1 MKASKRCLFFIMNPA
16 ELHEYFK
23 ITSGVKTDSRL
34 IKDDCLFFALK
45 GHNFDGNEF
54 AIEALKKGAKF
65 AVVDRSSIAKKSNKL
80 ILVEDSLQA
89 LQQLA
94 QYHRKK
100 LGTKIIALTGSNGKT
115 TTKELI
121 LSVLSQKYNTQGTF
135 GNLNNHIGVPL
146 TLLEFD
152 KNTEIGVVE
161 MGANHVGEIDFL
173 SKMIDPNFGLITN
186 FGHAHLEGFGSFEG
200 IIKGKSELFEYL
212 LGKSGTCFLNIDDP
226 LQRKW
231 LNKLNSYTFGQDNN
245 ANCQI
250 NYFRENFKPLS
261 ISFQNKTIKSKIYGD
276 YNFSNISAAVAIG
289 RYFKLSF
296 DEIKKGITSFL
307 PSNNRSQII
316 IKGSNRITLD
326 AYNANPSSMKAS
338 ISSFCEEKQKKSV
351 VILGDMLELGR
362 YAVIAH
368 QSVIQQIIDSDIDEV
383 LTIGEYFLE
392 TKSKDQRLKKFKTI
406 TEAEKYI
413 LKKSYVDRDFLIKG
427 SRGIALERLIELL

>member
-1 MKASKRCLFFIMNPA
+1 MNPA
-16 ELHEYFK
+16 KLHEYFK

-34 IKDDCLFFALK
+34 IKNDCLFFALK
-45 GHNFDGNEF
+45 GQNFDGNEF

-65 AVVDRSSIAKKSNKL
+65 AVVDRSSTAKKSNKL
-80 ILVEDSLQA
+80 ILVDDSLQA
-89 LQQLA
+89 LQELA
-94 QYHRKK
+94 KHHRKK

-121 LSVLSQKYNTQGTF
+121 LSVLSQKYITRGTV

-146 TLLEFD
+146 TLLQFD
-152 KNTEIGVVE
+152 ENTEIGVVE

-173 SKMIDPNFGLITN
+173 CKMIDPNFGLITN
-186 FGHAHLEGFGSFEG
+186 FGHAHLEGFGSFRG

-212 LGKSGTCFLNIDDP
+212 LDKSGTCFLNLDDP

-231 LNKLNSYTFGQDNN
+231 RNKLNSFTFGQDNEV
-245 ANCQI
+245 NCRI
-250 NYFRENFKPLS
+250 NYTREKFEPLS
-261 ISFQNKTIKSKIYGD
+261 ISFENKTIKSQIYGD
-276 YNFSNISAAVAIG
+276 YNFSNISAAIAVG
-289 RYFKLSF
+289 KYFKLSF

-326 AYNANPSSMKAS
+326 AYNANPTSMKAS

-351 VILGDMLELGR
+351 IILGDMLELGS
-362 YAVIAH
+362 YTVIAH
-368 QSVIQQIIDSDIDEV
+368 QAIIRQIIDSDINEV
-383 LTIGEYFLE
+383 LTIGDHFFQ
-392 TKSKDQRLKKFKTI
+392 TKFHDQKLKKFQTI

-413 LKKSYVDRDFLIKG
+413 SKKNYSDRDFLIKG
-427 SRGIALERLIELL
+427 SRKIALERLIELL

>member
-1 MKASKRCLFFIMNPA
+1 MNPA

-80 ILVEDSLQA
+80 ILVEDSLHA

-121 LSVLSQKYNTQGTF
+121 LNVLSQKYNTRGTI
-135 GNLNNHIGVPL
+135 GNLNNHIGVAL
-146 TLLEFD
+146 TLLQLDE
-152 KNTEIGVVE
+152 NTEIGVVE

-186 FGHAHLEGFGSFEG
+186 FGHAHLEGFGGFRG

-212 LGKSGTCFLNIDDP
+212 IDKSGTCFLNIDDP
-226 LQRKW
+226 LQIKW
-231 LNKLNSYTFGQDNN
+231 RNKLNSYTFGQDND
-245 ANCQI
+245 ANCRI
-250 NYFRENFKPLS
+250 NYIREKFEPLS
-261 ISFQNKTIKSKIYGD
+261 ISFENKTIKSQIYGD
-276 YNFSNISAAVAIG
+276 YNFSNISTAVAVG

-296 DEIKKGITSFL
+296 DEIKKGIYSFL
-307 PSNNRSQII
+307 PTNNRSQII

-338 ISSFCEEKQKKSV
+338 ISSFCAEKQKKSV
-351 VILGDMLELGR
+351 VILGDMLELGK
-362 YAVIAH
+362 YSVVAH

-383 LTIGEYFLE
+383 LTIGERFLE
-392 TKSKDQRLKKFKTI
+392 TKSKDRRLKKFTTI

-413 LKKSYVDRDFLIKG
+413 SEKSYIDRDFLIKG